1 MKRCRQLSVAL
12 VLLGVIWTTLSML
25 PSSLYAQNES
35 RHVLLINSY
44 HQRMTWV
51 ENLTRAVVDVL
62 KPEKNNLILHI
73 ENMDTKRVFTRDYFL
88 TYKKL
93 LAERYKGISF
103 SVIISSDNY
112 AFDFLRYH
120 RDDLWPDIPVVFCGV
135 ADLKPYMLKN
145 VSFFTGIEETPSP
158 RATVEQ
164 MLRNH
169 PHIKKIFVINDHLKT
184 GKSWRRYILKELRD
198 LEDRVDFE
206 HNIEEP
212 FSSLRQRLLSLGKDT
227 AVLLGVYFR
236 DSEGR
241 QFYTYESIGEL
252 LTADIPVPV
261 YCLLGFN
268 VRKGVIGGDVISGYF
283 QGKSAAQM
291 AKRILAGAAV
301 DSIPIVSTG
310 ANRFM
315 FRYPELQR
323 WNISVSSLPKGS
335 IILDR
340 PVSFFEMYREYIII
354 VEIIIGVLFLIVLLQ
369 MVHIARRKVVEKAL
383 RKSRRRISVLL
394 KNMPGMAYRS
404 VFDSDWNMRF
414 VSEGSNE
421 LVGYSPEE
429 LLEDGGVSFSSLIVN
444 EDRKKARMSIDT
456 QLELTNSFTVE
467 YRLRSSSGEVH
478 HVLERGR
485 YVKEVEEDTEEE
497 AMLEGFITDVTDLK
511 KSQAELAAL
520 NLELEERVH
529 LRTAELEKSLTDLR
543 SAQQQLVE
551 AEKLASLGGLVAGV
565 SHEINTPLGIGLTS
579 ATYLQER
586 LVKLEEEYKAGSFK
600 RSTLEKFM
608 HIADE
613 GLAATVTNLRRAASL
628 VQSFKQV
635 AVDQTSEVLRE
646 FELYSYLGEVLTSLR
661 PRWKRSTHSVELHDE
676 GDVKGIIVKT
686 YPGVIMQIM
695 SNLISNSL
703 VHGFEGMQNGVVE
716 IVLRRA
722 NGDMS
727 IDYRDNGKG
736 MTPEQIQRVF
746 EPFFTTKMGS
756 GGSGLGM
763 HIVWN
768 LVTRKLGGT
777 IECHSELG
785 KGARFIITF
794 PIVPVSETES

>member
-25 PSSLYAQNES
+25 PSSLYAQDEP
-35 RHVLLINSY
+35 RHVLLLNSY

-62 KPEKNNLILHI
+62 EPEKNNLILHI
-73 ENMDTKRVFTRDYFL
+73 ENMDTKRVFSRDYFL
-88 TYKKL
+88 AYKKL

-120 RDDLWPDIPVVFCGV
+120 RNDLWPDIPVVFCGV
-135 ADLKPYMLKN
+135 ADLKSYMLKN

-169 PHIKKIFVINDHLKT
+169 PYIKKIFVINDHLKT

-198 LEDRVDFE
+198 LEGRVEFE

-212 FSSLRQRLLSLGKDT
+212 IGSLRQRLLSLGKDT

-252 LTADIPVPV
+252 LTADTPVPV
-261 YCLLGFN
+261 YCLLAFN
-268 VRKGVIGGDVISGYF
+268 LRKGVIGGDVISGYF

-301 DSIPIVSTG
+301 DSIPIVRTG
-310 ANRFM
+310 ANKFM

-323 WNISVSSLPKGS
+323 WNIAESSLPKGS
-335 IILDR
+335 LILDR

-354 VEIIIGVLFLIVLLQ
+354 IEIIIGVLFLIVLLQ
-369 MVHIARRKVVEKAL
+369 MVHIARRKVVEKEL
-383 RKSRRRISVLL
+383 RQSRRRFAVLL

-404 VFDSDWNMRF
+404 VFGSDWLMRF
-414 VSEGSNE
+414 VSEGSKD
-421 LVGYSPEE
+421 LVEYSPEE
-429 LLEDGGVSFSSLIVN
+429 LQEGGVVSFSSLIAT
-444 EDRKKARMSIDT
+444 EDRETARMSIDD
-456 QLELTNSFTVE
+456 QLEHSNSFTVQ
-467 YRLRSSSGEVH
+467 YRLHSSSGEMR

-485 YVKEVEEDTEEE
+485 YVKEAEED

-520 NLELEERVH
+520 NQELEDRVKR
-529 LRTAELEKSLTDLR
+529 RTAELEKSITDLQN
-543 SAQQQLVE
+543 AQQQLVE

-586 LVKLEEEYKAGSFK
+586 LVKLEEDYKAGSFK

-661 PRWKRSTHSVELHDE
+661 PRWKRSTHSVELHAE
-676 GDVKGIIVKT
+676 GDAKETIVKT

-716 IVLRRA
+716 ISLRHA
-722 NGDMS
+722 NGEIS

-794 PIVPVSETES
+794 PIAPVPETES

>member
-25 PSSLYAQNES
+25 PSSLYAQDEP
-35 RHVLLINSY
+35 RHVLLLNSY

-62 KPEKNNLILHI
+62 EPEKNNLILHI
-73 ENMDTKRVFTRDYFL
+73 ENMDTKRVFSRDYFL
-88 TYKKL
+88 AYKKL

-120 RDDLWPDIPVVFCGV
+120 RNDLWPDIPVVFCGV
-135 ADLKPYMLKN
+135 ADLKSYMLKN

-169 PHIKKIFVINDHLKT
+169 PYIKKIFVINDHLKT

-198 LEDRVDFE
+198 LEGRVEFE

-212 FSSLRQRLLSLGKDT
+212 IGSLRQRLLSLGKDT

-252 LTADIPVPV
+252 LTADTPVPV
-261 YCLLGFN
+261 YCLLAFN
-268 VRKGVIGGDVISGYF
+268 LRKGVIGGDVISGYF

-301 DSIPIVSTG
+301 DSIPIVRTG
-310 ANRFM
+310 ANKFM

-323 WNISVSSLPKGS
+323 WNIAESSLPKGS
-335 IILDR
+335 LILDR

-354 VEIIIGVLFLIVLLQ
+354 IEIIIGVLFLIVLLQ
-369 MVHIARRKVVEKAL
+369 MVHIARRKVVEKEL
-383 RKSRRRISVLL
+383 RQSRRRFAVLL

-404 VFDSDWNMRF
+404 VFGSDWLMRF
-414 VSEGSNE
+414 VSEGSKD
-421 LVGYSPEE
+421 LVEYSPEE
-429 LLEDGGVSFSSLIVN
+429 LQEGGVVSFSSLIAT
-444 EDRKKARMSIDT
+444 EDRETARMSIDD
-456 QLELTNSFTVE
+456 QLEHSNSFTVQ
-467 YRLRSSSGEVH
+467 YRLHSSSGEMR

-485 YVKEVEEDTEEE
+485 YVKEAEED

-520 NLELEERVH
+520 NQELEDRVKR
-529 LRTAELEKSLTDLR
+529 RTAELEKSITDLQN
-543 SAQQQLVE
+543 AQQQLVE

-586 LVKLEEEYKAGSFK
+586 LVKLEEDYKAGSFK

-661 PRWKRSTHSVELHDE
+661 PRWKRSTHSVELHAE
-676 GDVKGIIVKT
+676 GDAKETIVKT

-716 IVLRRA
+716 ISLRHA
-722 NGDMS
+722 NGEIS

-794 PIVPVSETES
+794 PIVPVPETES

>member
-1 MKRCRQLSVAL
+1 MKRCHKLSVAL
-12 VLLGVIWTTLSML
+12 VLLGVIWTAMAML
-25 PSSLYAQNES
+25 PSSLYAQNEP
-35 RHVLLINSY
+35 RHVLLLNSY

-62 KPEKNNLILHI
+62 EPEKNNLILHI
-73 ENMDTKRVFTRDYFL
+73 DNMDTKMVFSPAYFL
-88 TYKKL
+88 AYKKL

-120 RDDLWPDIPVVFCGV
+120 RDDLWPNIPVVFCGV

-145 VSFFTGIEETPSP
+145 VSLFTGTEETPSP

-169 PHIKKIFVINDHLKT
+169 PHIKKIFVINDYLKT

-212 FSSLRQRLLSLGKDT
+212 VGRLRERLLSLGKDT

-268 VRKGVIGGDVISGYF
+268 LRKGVIGGDVISGYF

-301 DSIPIVSTG
+301 NSIPIVRTG
-310 ANRFM
+310 ANKFM

-323 WNISVSSLPKGS
+323 WNIAEDTLPKGS

-369 MVHIARRKVVEKAL
+369 MVHIARRRVVEKAL
-383 RKSRRRISVLL
+383 RKSRRRFAVLL

-404 VFDSDWNMRF
+404 VSGSDWLMRF
-414 VSEGSNE
+414 VSEGSKD
-421 LVGYSPEE
+421 LVEYSPEE
-429 LLEDGGVSFSSLIVN
+429 LQEGGVVSFSSLIAN
-444 EDRKKARMSIDT
+444 EDRKKARMTIDA
-456 QLELTNSFTVE
+456 QLEHSNSFTVE
-467 YRLRSSSGEVH
+467 YRLHSSSGEVR

-485 YVKEVEEDTEEE
+485 YVKEAEEE

-511 KSQAELAAL
+511 KSQAELASL
-520 NLELEERVH
+520 NQELEDRVRR
-529 LRTAELEKSLTDLR
+529 RTAELERSLTDLQN
-543 SAQQQLVE
+543 AQQQLVE

-565 SHEINTPLGIGLTS
+565 AHEINTPLGIGLTS

-586 LVKLEEEYKAGSFK
+586 LTKLEEEYKAGSFK
-600 RSTLEKFM
+600 RSTLEQFM
-608 HIADE
+608 HVADE

-646 FELYSYLGEVLTSLR
+646 FELYGYLGEVLASLR
-661 PRWKRSTHSVELHDE
+661 PRWKRSTHTVELHAE
-676 GDVKGIIVKT
+676 GDAKGTIVKT

-703 VHGFEGMQNGVVE
+703 VHGFEEMQNGVVE
-716 IVLRRA
+716 IVLRRT
-722 NGDMS
+722 NGDIS

-768 LVTRKLGGT
+768 LVTRKLGGV

-785 KGARFIITF
+785 QGARFVITF
-794 PIVPVSETES
+794 PILPEQETES

>member
-1 MKRCRQLSVAL
+1 MKRCHQLSVAL
-12 VLLGVIWTTLSML
+12 VLLGVIWTALAML
-25 PSSLYAQNES
+25 PSSLHAQNEP
-35 RHVLLINSY
+35 RHVLLLNSY

-62 KPEKNNLILHI
+62 EPEKNNLILHI
-73 ENMDTKRVFTRDYFL
+73 ENMDTKKVFSRDYFL
-88 TYKKL
+88 AYKKL

-169 PHIKKIFVINDHLKT
+169 PNIKKIFVINDYLKT

-212 FSSLRQRLLSLGKDT
+212 VDSLRQRLRSLGKDT

-252 LTADIPVPV
+252 LTADMPVPV
-261 YCLLGFN
+261 YCLLAFN
-268 VRKGVIGGDVISGYF
+268 LRKGVIGGDVISGYF

-291 AKRILAGAAV
+291 AKRILAGAEV
-301 DSIPIVSTG
+301 DSIPIVGTG
-310 ANRFM
+310 ANKFM

-323 WNISVSSLPKGS
+323 WNIPEASLPKGS

-383 RKSRRRISVLL
+383 RKSRRRFAVLL

-404 VFDSDWNMRF
+404 VFGSDWFMRF
-414 VSEGSNE
+414 VSEGSKD
-421 LVGYSPEE
+421 LVEYSPEE
-429 LLEDGGVSFSSLIVN
+429 LQEGGVVSFSSLIAN
-444 EDRKKARMSIDT
+444 EDRKKARMAIDE
-456 QLELTNSFTVE
+456 QLEHGNSFTVE
-467 YRLRSSSGEVH
+467 YRLHSSSGEVR

-485 YVKEVEEDTEEE
+485 YVKEAEEE

-511 KSQAELAAL
+511 KTQAELAAL
-520 NLELEERVH
+520 NQELENRVRR
-529 LRTAELEKSLTDLR
+529 RTAELEKSLTDLR
-543 SAQQQLVE
+543 NAQQQLVE

-565 SHEINTPLGIGLTS
+565 AHEINTPLGIGLTS

-586 LVKLEEEYKAGSFK
+586 LTKLEEEYKGGSFK
-600 RSTLEKFM
+600 RSTLEHFM
-608 HIADE
+608 KVSDE
-613 GLAATVTNLRRAASL
+613 GLSATVSNLRRAASL

-646 FELYSYLGEVLTSLR
+646 FELYSYLGEVLASLR
-661 PRWKRSTHSVELHDE
+661 PRWKRSTHAVELRAE
-676 GDVKGIIVKT
+676 GDAKETIVKT

-703 VHGFEGMQNGVVE
+703 VHGFEGMQNGVVN
-716 IVLRRA
+716 IVLRTA
-722 NGDMS
+722 NGDIS

-768 LVTRKLGGT
+768 LVTRKLGGV

-785 KGARFIITF
+785 QGARFIITF
-794 PIVPVSETES
+794 PIMPVPEAES